1 MTSSRGG
8 ARRPQW
14 STAQRVDP
22 NAASLLRRPFLAV
35 LVLAGVGGA
44 LDADDYLTYGVFTAN
59 QAGNMVLLWIKLL
72 DAPGQ
77 ALLSLSSLI
86 GCALGIGFV
95 VFLRSR
101 EWWFVGNR
109 GSRTL
114 LFVAAGLL
122 AITSFVGGRLFDSR
136 VELSTSQLDLG
147 SSDWWGAFASISLSA
162 FSLGV
167 LATVFIWAGPH
178 KTAVI
183 AATGPYLDAARYGAA
198 SVFYRDRGYSEKWR
212 YLIAF
217 PIAWSIGAM
226 LVGLTPL
233 DRPFVTWIAVVIV
246 VAVALFARKLDPEDF
261 EDSEDPGDLGDT
273 GPTSPSGEA
282 RS

>member
-1 MTSSRGG
+1 MSSTGNG
-8 ARRPQW
+8 RRDRPRW
-14 STAQRVDP
+14 TIAQRVDP
-22 NAASLLRRPFLAV
+22 NAASVLQRPFLAI
-35 LVLAGVGGA
+35 LVLAAVGGA

-114 LFVAAGLL
+114 LVLAAGML
-122 AITSFVGGRLFDSR
+122 AVTSFVGGRLFDPR
-136 VELSTSQLDLG
+136 EELSTSQLTLG

-167 LATVFIWAGPH
+167 LATVFVWAGPH

-183 AATGPYLDAARYGAA
+183 AATGPYLDASRYGAA
-198 SVFYRDRGYSEKWR
+198 SIFYKDREYRRKWR

-233 DRPFVTWIAVVIV
+233 DRPFVTWIAVVV
-246 VAVALFARKLDPEDF
+246 VLSVAIFARKLDPDE
-261 EDSEDPGDLGDT
+261 SEGGH
-273 GPTSPSGEA
+273 EE
-282 RS
+282 

>member
-1 MTSSRGG
+1 MSSTGG
-8 ARRPQW
+8 ARRRPQW
-14 STAQRVDP
+14 TVAQRVDP
-22 NAASLLRRPFLAV
+22 NAANLLRRPFLAI

-114 LFVAAGLL
+114 LLVSAGVL

-136 VELSTSQLDLG
+136 VELSTSQLALG
-147 SSDWWGAFASISLSA
+147 SSDWWGAFASISLSLLPWRPGNGLH
-162 FSLGV
+162 LGRTAQDRDHRRDGPV
-167 LATVFIWAGPH
+167 PGCSPLRGGKHLLQGPRVSAKVAVFDRIPH
-178 KTAVI
+178 RVEHRGHARRV
-183 AATGPYLDAARYGAA
+183 DASGSTIRHL
-198 SVFYRDRGYSEKWR
+198 DRGGR
-212 YLIAF
+212 R
-217 PIAWSIGAM
+217 P
-226 LVGLTPL
+226 VGSCFRSQT
-233 DRPFVTWIAVVIV
+233 RP
-246 VAVALFARKLDPEDF
+246 
-261 EDSEDPGDLGDT
+261 
-273 GPTSPSGEA
+273 
-282 RS
+282 

>member
-1 MTSSRGG
+1 MSSTGG
-8 ARRPQW
+8 ARRRPQW
-14 STAQRVDP
+14 TVAQRVDP
-22 NAASLLRRPFLAV
+22 NAANLLRRPFLAI

-114 LFVAAGLL
+114 LLVSAVVL

-136 VELSTSQLDLG
+136 VELSTSQLALG

-178 KTAVI
+178 KTAII

-198 SVFYRDRGYSEKWR
+198 SIFYKDREYRQKWR

-233 DRPFVTWIAVVIV
+233 DRPFVTWIAVVV
-246 VAVALFARKLDPEDF
+246 VLSVAIFARKLDPE
-261 EDSEDPGDLGDT
+261 ESDSAP
-273 GPTSPSGEA
+273 PSGGEG
-282 RS
+282 SS